1 MKKILFATLTV
12 TALASSSA
20 FSQGCMEPSGTST
33 GPQVIGYVQGE
44 NITQFKANDASTNSF
59 QFRRARIGV
68 TGSIPYNFTYYVMS
82 ELSPTQKGPY
92 LLDAFLT
99 WKAAKNY
106 FKVSAGQFKI
116 PFGLEISTPC
126 QSLLTY
132 DRSNMVTKQIPFI
145 REQGLMFS
153 GSTDSLHIFGLEKP
167 NLFTY
172 SLAVV
177 NGTGRNMND
186 DNVSK
191 DIIGRLTF
199 APCNYFQLGASYM
212 YGKEKNTDP
221 TIPKADVRSR
231 WGTDLQLTFPLGK
244 FGILSQ
250 SEYLFAKDDGSKTE
264 GGGCGGSATPVP
276 GSFKSQGYYSQL
288 LLQTPWK
295 IDPIVKFETYDPD
308 LDKDNFDSKSFRQD
322 SWIFGFNY
330 NVNDWTRLQMN
341 YVYNVEA
348 SSSTDISKYNEIKN
362 DMLVLQLQF
371 KLK

>member
-1 MKKILFATLTV
+1 MKKFFLAGLIVLAFESTETFA
-12 TALASSSA
+12 
-20 FSQGCMEPSGTST
+20 QGCIEPSGTST

-44 NITQFKANDASTNSF
+44 NITQFKGNDANINSF

-132 DRSNMVTKQIPFI
+132 ERSNMVIKQIPFI
-145 REQGLMFS
+145 REQGVMFS
-153 GSTDSLHIFGLEKP
+153 GSTDSVQIFGLEKP

-172 SLAVV
+172 SLAIV
-177 NGTGRNMND
+177 NGTGRNND
-186 DNVSK
+186 DTNVSK
-191 DIIGRLTF
+191 DVIGRLTF
-199 APCNYFQLGASYM
+199 APCNAFQVGTSYM
-212 YGKEKNTDP
+212 YGKEKNSDP
-221 TIPKADVRSR
+221 SITKADVRSR
-231 WGTDLQLTFPLGK
+231 WGADLQLTFPLGK

-250 SEYLFAKDDGSKTE
+250 TEYLFAKDDGSKLI
-264 GGGCGGSATPVP
+264 GGGCGGTPEVVK
-276 GSFKSQGYYSQL
+276 GSFKSSGYYSQL

-295 IDPIVKFETYDPD
+295 VDPIVKFESYDPD
-308 LDKDNFDSKSFRQD
+308 RSLDDFDSKAFRQD

-330 NVNDWTRLQMN
+330 NVNDWTRIQMN
-341 YVYNVEA
+341 YVYNIEA
-348 SSSTDISKYNEIKN
+348 SSSTDLTKYNEIKN
-362 DMLVLQLQF
+362 DLLVLQLQF